1 MARILILH
9 VKMRAQ
15 YLLDMIV
22 LLLNTEFAIWMRT
35 ITAVRAS

>member
-1 MARILILH
+1 
-9 VKMRAQ
+9 MRAQ